1 MMPKSVKRFS
11 DNIML
16 QIMGIWGRL
25 MKSAVVLLVLALGGL
40 VTPAVAQS
48 VGNGR
53 QATADEYT
61 SQRRYRTISTRLEV
75 YPSSR
80 QVRRCVDWYQ
90 IERRPS
96 GTVLTPQMRCWW
108 ARK

>member
-1 MMPKSVKRFS
+1 MKA
-11 DNIML
+11 L
-16 QIMGIWGRL
+16 GGRL
-25 MKSAVVLLVLALGGL
+25 MKSSVLIVLALLGMAS
-40 VTPAVAQS
+40 PAVAAP
-48 VGNGR
+48 NTAHLAEA
-53 QATADEYT
+53 ATTDDFTA
-61 SQRRYRTISTRLEV
+61 QRRYRTIATRLEV

-108 ARK
+108 ARR

>member
-1 MMPKSVKRFS
+1 
-11 DNIML
+11 
-16 QIMGIWGRL
+16 
-25 MKSAVVLLVLALGGL
+25 MKSTVGLVVLALLGV

-48 VGNGR
+48 GGNAR
-53 QATADEYT
+53 QATADEFT
-61 SQRRYRTISTRLEV
+61 AQRRYRTISTRLEV

-108 ARK
+108 ARR

>member
-1 MMPKSVKRFS
+1 MPPIQHRQRQR
-11 DNIML
+11 L
-16 QIMGIWGRL
+16 GRAIGQPRAADYVAHYKHIGL
-25 MKSAVVLLVLALGGL
+25 EGHLLCAK
-40 VTPAVAQS
+40 TF
-48 VGNGR
+48 
-53 QATADEYT
+53 DEFNA
-61 SQRRYRTISTRLEV
+61 QRRYRTISTRLEV

-108 ARK
+108 ARRSFT